1 MPKEPS
7 VEHMQKERSELI
19 RCALE
24 GDVTEAWSRVRQH
37 LIDSPSLFTDHHV
50 YTIWEGP
57 TRGWLL
63 PLPFEVLRD
72 FTRRFGDAA
81 TTPLVSALTDIEP
94 NVVGYALHALS
105 EIDSQRFA
113 SYIPSVAHRLEAIHT
128 IYGSFGWE
136 GTLTDYAARL
146 NDDL

>member
-24 GDVTEAWSRVRQH
+24 GDVAEAWSRVRQH
-37 LIDSPSLFTDHHV
+37 LIDSPSLFSEHHV
-50 YTIWEGP
+50 HTIWEGP

-81 TTPLVSALTDIEP
+81 TTSLVSALGDTEP

-105 EIDSQRFA
+105 EIDSEHFT
-113 SYIPSVAHRLEAIHT
+113 SYISSVADRRETIHT

-136 GTLTDYAARL
+136 GSISEYARKL
-146 NDDL
+146 HDDA